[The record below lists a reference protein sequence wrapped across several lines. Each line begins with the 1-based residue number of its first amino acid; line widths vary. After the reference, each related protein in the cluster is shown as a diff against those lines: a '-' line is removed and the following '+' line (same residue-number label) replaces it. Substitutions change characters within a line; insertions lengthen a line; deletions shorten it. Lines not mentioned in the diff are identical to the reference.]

1 MCWWFPQRV
10 SRPQGRG
17 DEAKTAIARKPVVFL
32 AVGVRCE
39 CPVASRLKT
48 VTMEASGNFGNKLA
62 WCRIRSALRKG
73 GGLTIGVGGDAFA
86 YSFLGR
92 SGAD

>member
-1 MCWWFPQRV
+1 MCRWFPQRV
-10 SRPQGRG
+10 FRPLGSF
-17 DEAKTAIARKPVVFL
+17 DEAKTATARKPVVFL

-39 CPVASRLKT
+39 CPVASRPKT
-48 VTMEASGNFGNKLA
+48 VTVEASGNFGNKLA

-73 GGLTIGVGGDAFA
+73 GLTIGVGGDAFA
-86 YSFLGR
+86 YSFSGR